1 MGRCVKCGKILAPG
15 EGKVSCL
22 GSWRHPGLVCA
33 SCEKEA
39 RNAVGAFFYL
49 VCGMIV
55 GAITS
60 GVTGGIL
67 GNALSDSIG
76 YAGVKGIAIGLMAGG
91 AVLFA
96 VCHFIGKRISG
107 CLAKL
112 FFALIGFVAL
122 WFAIGMAFM
131 TFYNGGSFLK
141 KVCGVQEDPPAA
153 VQQSE
158 SHE

>member
-1 MGRCVKCGKILAPG
+1 MSCCAKCGKILAPG

-22 GSWRHPGLVCA
+22 GNFRHPGLVCT

-49 VCGMIV
+49 VFGMII
-55 GAITS
+55 GAVTS
-60 GVTGGIL
+60 GVAAGIV

-76 YAGVKGIAIGLMAGG
+76 YAGVKGIAIGLMVGG

-96 VCHFIGKRISG
+96 VCHFIGKHISG
-107 CLAKL
+107 CVAKL

-131 TFYNGGSFLK
+131 TFYNDGNFLK

-158 SHE
+158 LHE